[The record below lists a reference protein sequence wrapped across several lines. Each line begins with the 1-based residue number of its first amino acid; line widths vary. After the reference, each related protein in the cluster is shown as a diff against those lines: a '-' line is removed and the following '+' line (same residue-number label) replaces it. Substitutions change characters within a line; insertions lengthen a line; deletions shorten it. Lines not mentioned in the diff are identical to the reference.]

1 VTDMTGTGADFAVP
15 SVEGSPWVRRLQRS
29 DRGVRLLCFPHA
41 GGAATYYAPLARA
54 LGGAGDVDVLALQYP
69 GRQERLGERCI
80 DSIDALVDAVV
91 PELDGWLDRPF
102 ALFGHSMGAIVA
114 YEVARILEVERG
126 LVPRGLFVSGRR
138 APSTYRVENVHRG
151 GNPSLLREIV
161 RLGGTPPQ
169 LLDDEDVR
177 QMMLPALRGDYKAIE
192 TYEWRPGQP
201 LSSPICAYYGL
212 ADPLTTTAE
221 AAAWSSHTA
230 AAFTLH
236 AFPGTHFYLSTQTP
250 HLAPLITQHLA
261 APPS

>member
-151 GNPSLLREIV
+151 GDPSLLREIV

-192 TYEWRPGQP
+192 TYVWEPGPP
-201 LSSPICAYYGL
+201 LSCPISAFLGA
-212 ADPLTTTAE
+212 ADPLTSEGE
-221 AAAWSSHTA
+221 AAAWAQHTTGDFELRVFPGGHFYLVAQVPVLAKLVA
-230 AAFTLH
+230 AAFD
-236 AFPGTHFYLSTQTP
+236 
-250 HLAPLITQHLA
+250 
-261 APPS
+261 